1 LNLLTLSNT
10 GFIVAIFGYIFSFV
24 AFVIAITGQRFSKGD
39 VITHTKRW
47 SRRGIALTFFGL
59 AAHLTYFISRWIYN
73 HYPNSNLFEFM
84 AMLAMLITVAFIV
97 LYMIFKSPYLGAFA
111 MPISFFMMAYAS
123 VFPWET
129 KPLIP
134 ALQSVWLYVHV
145 TTAALGEAFF
155 AIGFAAGL
163 MFLLRTINYHSK
175 EKKDIKEQRGME
187 LVMISFVIFLGFI
200 IAVFGFRATGYE
212 AKFIASPVA
221 SLSESAATE
230 EIIYNLPPIFSPTGG
245 KLVAMD
251 SFLGIDKP
259 VMESPSFFKG
269 VNAARKLN
277 TVVWSLFVGFV
288 LYIVLRLLVRKPLG
302 LTLQPLVRGLNPE
315 DLDEISYRSIAIGY
329 PIFTLGALIFA
340 MIWAE
345 IAWSRFWG
353 WDPKEVWALISW
365 LFYSFYLHVRLSRG
379 WQGSYSSWLAVIG
392 FIVIMFTLIGVN
404 LVIAG
409 LHSYAGV

>member
-1 LNLLTLSNT
+1 
-10 GFIVAIFGYIFSFV
+10 
-24 AFVIAITGQRFSKGD
+24 
-39 VITHTKRW
+39 
-47 SRRGIALTFFGL
+47 
-59 AAHLTYFISRWIYN
+59 
-73 HYPNSNLFEFM
+73 
-84 AMLAMLITVAFIV
+84 
-97 LYMIFKSPYLGAFA
+97 

-288 LYIVLRLLVRKPLG
+288 LYIVLRLLLRKPLG

-315 DLDEISYRSIAIGY
+315 DLDEISYRSLRLAI
-329 PIFTLGALIFA
+329 
-340 MIWAE
+340 
-345 IAWSRFWG
+345 R
-353 WDPKEVWALISW
+353 
-365 LFYSFYLHVRLSRG
+365 YSH
-379 WQGSYSSWLAVIG
+379 
-392 FIVIMFTLIGVN
+392 
-404 LVIAG
+404 
-409 LHSYAGV
+409 